1 MTSGGNLT
9 TTIIVLI
16 ALIFVLMIVTNAW
29 TERRISALEQRWD
42 EFLERQQQ
50 AQASRQGADNIQR
63 LS

>member
-29 TERRISALEQRWD
+29 MERRISALEQRWD